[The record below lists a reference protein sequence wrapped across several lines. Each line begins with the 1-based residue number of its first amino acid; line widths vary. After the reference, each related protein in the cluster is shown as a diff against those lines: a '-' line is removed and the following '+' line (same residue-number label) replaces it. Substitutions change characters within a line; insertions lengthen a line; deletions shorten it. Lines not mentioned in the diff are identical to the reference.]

1 MADRASLLGRK
12 LLAVAILL
20 VAAWLLLKVV
30 IGFVMGIV
38 WLVVAVVAVV
48 AVLWALRTL

>member
-1 MADRASLLGRK
+1 MADRASTLGRK

-20 VAAWLLLKVV
+20 LAAWLLLKVV

-38 WLVVAVVAVV
+38 WLVVAVLAVV

>member
-1 MADRASLLGRK
+1 MADRASTLGRK

-20 VAAWLLLKVV
+20 VAAWLLFKFVV
-30 IGFVMGIV
+30 G
-38 WLVVAVVAVV
+38 VVASIAWLLVAVLAVV

>member
-1 MADRASLLGRK
+1 MADRASTLGRK

-20 VAAWLLLKVV
+20 LAAWLLLKVV
-30 IGFVMGIV
+30 IGFVTTIA
-38 WLVVAVVAVV
+38 WLLVAVLAVV